1 MNIQTIQEHL
11 LSAWAQTTTANEV
24 FVPENP
30 SAGQCAVTALLVQDL
45 LGGDLLWGE
54 VQTPAGDRV
63 SHYWNRVDGTE
74 YDLTREQFPEG
85 SIIPEGSSKKGDF
98 TSTRE
103 RVLSF
108 EQTRT
113 RYAILRHRFFAAQAT
128 AQAAATAV
136 DGRTHKQA
144 IVVRKDLGMRAG
156 KMNAQGAHASMKAV
170 LDEGFEETVRGQRC
184 LCLPLDD
191 PRMGPW
197 LEGKFAKIGLRT
209 DSEEDLIDIYRRAKE
224 AGLIAS
230 LILDAGLT
238 EFKGP
243 TYTTVAVGPD
253 VGDKVDAIVEGLQ
266 PLDPGPAQEFDRP
279 TLTAVAVG
287 PDEKHRVDAIT
298 KDLKLL

>member
-11 LSAWAQTTTANEV
+11 RSAWTAQTTANEV

-30 SAGQCAVTALLVQDL
+30 SAGQCAVSALLLQEL
-45 LGGDLLWGE
+45 LGGDLLWAE
-54 VQTPAGDRV
+54 VQTPQGEGI
-63 SHYWNRVDGTE
+63 SHYWNRIDGVE

-85 SIIPEGSSKKGDF
+85 SVIPGGAPKKGDF
-98 TSTRE
+98 SSTRE

-108 EQTRT
+108 EKTRT
-113 RYAILRHRFFAAQAT
+113 RYAILRHRFFAAHAA
-128 AQAAATAV
+128 AQASTTSA

-170 LDEGFEETVRGQRC
+170 LDEGFEETVRGRRC

-209 DSEEDLIDIYRRAKE
+209 DSEEDLIDIYQRAKE
-224 AGLIAS
+224 AGLICS

-253 VGDKVDAIVEGLQ
+253 AGEKVDAIVSGLQ
-266 PLDPGPAQEFDRP
+266 PLDPGPPQEFDRP

-287 PDEKHRVDAIT
+287 PDEKHRVDEIT